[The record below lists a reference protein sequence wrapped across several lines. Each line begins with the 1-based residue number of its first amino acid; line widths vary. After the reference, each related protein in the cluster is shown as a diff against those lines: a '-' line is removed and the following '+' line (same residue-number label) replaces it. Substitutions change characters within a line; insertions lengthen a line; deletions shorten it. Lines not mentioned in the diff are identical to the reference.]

1 MPKGQIL
8 SAHRSEVNPAKKAA
22 YNLLARDALE
32 LAGGKVIVLA
42 TPGSK
47 LSARENGVEQS
58 TALIEFQSYEIA
70 LAADESTKYQ
80 EVLAALDRS
89 ADKDIRIFEGVCVI
103 GYPQP
108 HPRL

>member
-1 MPKGQIL
+1 
-8 SAHRSEVNPAKKAA
+8 
-22 YNLLARDALE
+22 LARDALE

-47 LSARENGVEQS
+47 LSASEIGVEQS

-80 EVLAALDRS
+80 EALAALDRS
-89 ADKDIRIFEGVCVI
+89 ADKDMRIFEGVYVI